1 MCMISD
7 AQIADLKRALDVNQ
21 SMIDISADRLER
33 LRTQCVTSAELT
45 QHEIRTIEG
54 KLIKLFSRQLVTKAK
69 LGPHF
74 DPQSDCSPSLRQ
86 WLQVVG
92 LRPESVGKLCTRLS
106 TLENLQER
114 SEADVR
120 HILTSPPSATGN
132 GSPYQLSNSEE
143 DVHRTC
149 HTISAVE
156 RRDCDEELRRL
167 THALHNLK
175 HYTDILLRDSADS
188 EFSHPPTHHT
198 SAAVD
203 SNGPTDTYPLYW
215 DSWDRSSRQLRV
227 SSVPGPNELRDH
239 SDRGGG
245 GGEGDGFSSN
255 SHSTPGEMYSS
266 SAGWNYS
273 ASTPSTPPVFCKNE
287 RNVIKFPT
295 TPTPRKKHDTGLVTP
310 TLLPDATPL
319 TKSKSHESQLAN
331 KIDNGVIQDCIQ
343 ARRGRL
349 PTEPTLVGHISPLLS
364 SPIKSPPLSCVSS
377 DYEDTSSH
385 KSVGSNL
392 QVPKSPRTPKTMVH
406 VISHRFTKTFK
417 MKATCDY
424 CDKQMLIETGLKCK
438 DCKYKCHKECSPKV
452 PPSCGLTQ
460 EIVDVYKEM
469 LSNGHPC
476 FAPSQSPNLGR
487 PSPNHVMSRRSSKAT
502 LPDSSS
508 TSSCNSSAAAS
519 PSTLSLH
526 YKQHDVQQFHF
537 PPDQHA
543 AYPVQ
548 QQFHFPDVV
557 TSASESAHTTNSHS
571 LSSSL
576 IHSQDSDKTMI
587 GSGSSGGGGGTL
599 QGGAVTSASDSDR
612 SLVSTPVRVNSVD
625 SAVSDGEGGGG
636 GEGGNAGSGAKGDWP
651 RQNSLSMK
659 EWDIPWPELN
669 MGDRIGKGHFG
680 TVYNGNWHGEVAV
693 KVLDVDYLDDEKT
706 WEAFKFEVTTF
717 RKTRHENLVLFM
729 GACMKPPHLAI
740 VTSKCNGHTLYTNIH
755 IYKEKFAL
763 NKMSTVGQQ
772 ISQGM
777 GYLHA
782 RGILHKDL
790 KSKNIFI
797 EKNNK
802 VVITDFG
809 LFNFSKLYNRV
820 GNGLSIPRGWLCY
833 LAPEIMR
840 SLRAHQ
846 KYEDEELPIS
856 KESDVYAFGTV
867 WFELLCGE
875 WPFKDQSPE
884 SIIFQVG
891 KGMKP
896 SLANLQASQDVKDV
910 LMKCWSYKPSDRPD
924 FITLMKSLEKLPK
937 KRILARSPSHPL
949 NLSRSAES
957 VF

>member
-1 MCMISD
+1 MISD
-7 AQIADLKRALDVNQ
+7 AQIAELKRALDVNQ

-33 LRTQCVTSAELT
+33 LRTQCATSAELT

-69 LGPHF
+69 LGLHI
-74 DPQSDCSPSLRQ
+74 DPVTDALPSLRQ

-92 LRPESVGKLCTRLS
+92 LGAESVDKLCMRLTS
-106 TLENLQER
+106 LEALQER
-114 SEADVR
+114 SDAEIRTV
-120 HILTSPPSATGN
+120 LTGGHRLITENCLWNTSGENGANPSPSC
-132 GSPYQLSNSEE
+132 E
-143 DVHRTC
+143 
-149 HTISAVE
+149 
-156 RRDCDEELRRL
+156 EELRRL

-175 HYTDILLRDSADS
+175 HYTDILLREDA
-188 EFSHPPTHHT
+188 EFQRTSHHT
-198 SAAVD
+198 TSSHLD
-203 SNGPTDTYPLYW
+203 QNGTDTYPLYW
-215 DSWDRSSRQLRV
+215 DSWNATNQPSSGSEGRV
-227 SSVPGPNELRDH
+227 ASSGFH
-239 SDRGGG
+239 SNDTADASYGL
-245 GGEGDGFSSN
+245 GEESN
-255 SHSTPGEMYSS
+255 SHESGEMYSS
-266 SAGWNYS
+266 TNWIYS
-273 ASTPSTPPVFCKNE
+273 SPSTPPVFCKNE
-287 RNVIKFPT
+287 RNVINKFPT
-295 TPTPRKKHDTGLVTP
+295 TPTPRKKHDTVLGTP

-331 KIDNGVIQDCIQ
+331 KIDSGSISNALECIK
-343 ARRGRL
+343 RRGRL
-349 PTEPTLVGHISPLLS
+349 PTEPPLVGHISPLLS
-364 SPIKSPPLSCVSS
+364 SPVKSPPLSVSS
-377 DYEDTSSH
+377 DQRSDGDDTSSH

-417 MKATCDY
+417 MKATCDF

-438 DCKYKCHKECSPKV
+438 DCKYKCHKECQSKV

-460 EIVDVYKEM
+460 EIVDVYKKMISE
-469 LSNGHPC
+469 NP
-476 FAPSQSPNLGR
+476 FYPPTQSPNLSR
-487 PSPNHVMSRRSSKAT
+487 PSANHVMSRRSSKAT

-519 PSTLSLH
+519 PALPPPSTPASH
-526 YKQHDVQQFHF
+526 VYSH
-537 PPDQHA
+537 
-543 AYPVQ
+543 
-548 QQFHFPDVV
+548 QQFHFPDVISELAPSV
-557 TSASESAHTTNSHS
+557 T
-571 LSSSL
+571 
-576 IHSQDSDKTMI
+576 HSQDSDKTMVNVNM
-587 GSGSSGGGGGTL
+587 GPNSLSTG
-599 QGGAVTSASDSDR
+599 VTETTDSDEQR
-612 SLVSTPVRVNSVD
+612 SLAGTPVRVNSVD
-625 SAVSDGEGGGG
+625 SGVSDGETR
-636 GEGGNAGSGAKGDWP
+636 GGNESEFT
-651 RQNSLSMK
+651 RQTSLSMK

-669 MGDRIGKGHFG
+669 MGDPIGKGHFG
-680 TVYNGNWHGEVAV
+680 TVYNGSWHGEVAV

-706 WEAFKFEVTTF
+706 LEAFKLEVTTF

-809 LFNFSKLYNRV
+809 LFNFSKLYTSV
-820 GNGLSIPRGWLCY
+820 GKGLNIPRGWLCY
-833 LAPEIMR
+833 LAPEITR

-924 FITLMKSLEKLPK
+924 FISLMKSLEKLPK
-937 KRILARSPSHPL
+937 KRSILARSPSHPL

>member
-7 AQIADLKRALDVNQ
+7 ANTIAELKRALDVNQ
-21 SMIDISADRLER
+21 SMIDVSADRLER
-33 LRTQCVTSAELT
+33 LRTQCATSAELT

-69 LGPHF
+69 LGLVGGV
-74 DPQSDCSPSLRQ
+74 PSLRQ

-92 LRPESVGKLCTRLS
+92 LSPDSISKLCARIS
-106 TLENLQER
+106 TLEHLRDR
-114 SEADVR
+114 SEAEIR
-120 HILTSPPSATGN
+120 NILTSPV
-132 GSPYQLSNSEE
+132 SPPGE
-143 DVHRTC
+143 DVAGT
-149 HTISAVE
+149 
-156 RRDCDEELRRL
+156 CDEELRRL

-175 HYTDILLRDSADS
+175 HYTEILLRDDT
-188 EFSHPPTHHT
+188 EFHQPPSSHTTSSHHL
-198 SAAVD
+198 D
-203 SNGPTDTYPLYW
+203 NGTDTYPLYW
-215 DSWDRSSRQLRV
+215 DSWDRSARS
-227 SSVPGPNELRDH
+227 LRDPSGPEH
-239 SDRGGG
+239 PRSSDSSRTDSGRSEIPSDSGS
-245 GGEGDGFSSN
+245 GEL
-255 SHSTPGEMYSS
+255 YSS
-266 SAGWNYS
+266 TNWIYAS
-273 ASTPSTPPVFCKNE
+273 STPSTPPVFCKND

-295 TPTPRKKHDTGLVTP
+295 TPTPRKKHDTGLTTP
-310 TLLPDATPL
+310 TLLPEATPL

-331 KIDNGVIQDCIQ
+331 KIDNGITELQCIKL
-343 ARRGRL
+343 RRGRL
-349 PTEPTLVGHISPLLS
+349 PTEPSLMGQISPLPS
-364 SPIKSPPLSCVSS
+364 SPVKSPPLSCASS
-377 DYEDTSSH
+377 DHRSDGEDTSSY

-406 VISHRFTKTFK
+406 VISHRFFKTFK

-424 CDKQMLIETGLKCK
+424 CDKQMLIETGLKCIDCKYKCHKDCQPKVPPSCGLKCK
-438 DCKYKCHKECSPKV
+438 DCKYKCHKDCQPKV

-519 PSTLSLH
+519 PALPPPCTPI
-526 YKQHDVQQFHF
+526 YKHDVQQFHF
-537 PPDQHA
+537 P
-543 AYPVQ
+543 
-548 QQFHFPDVV
+548 DVV
-557 TSASESAHTTNSHS
+557 STESASVAST
-571 LSSSL
+571 L

-587 GSGSSGGGGGTL
+587 GTAGGGGVVNT
-599 QGGAVTSASDSDR
+599 SDSDR
-612 SLVSTPVRVNSVD
+612 SASTPVRVNSID

-636 GEGGNAGSGAKGDWP
+636 EGGKGEWP

-706 WEAFKFEVTTF
+706 WEAFKLEVTTF

-809 LFNFSKLYNRV
+809 LI

-896 SLANLQASQDVKDV
+896 SLANLQASQDVKV
-910 LMKCWSYKPSDRPD
+910 R
-924 FITLMKSLEKLPK
+924 
-937 KRILARSPSHPL
+937 
-949 NLSRSAES
+949 N
-957 VF
+957 